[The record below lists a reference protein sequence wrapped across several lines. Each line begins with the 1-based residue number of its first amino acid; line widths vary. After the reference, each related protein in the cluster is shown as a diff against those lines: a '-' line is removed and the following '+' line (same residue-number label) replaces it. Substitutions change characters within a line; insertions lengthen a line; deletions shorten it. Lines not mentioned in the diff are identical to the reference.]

1 MGPQTV
7 GLIVA
12 TYGKLAG
19 IRAVPH
25 DFRHAKASLLLN
37 RGANVSEVQDILGH
51 ASPETTKKVYA
62 RYTVSRLR
70 EAFDQYSQTV
80 DELAADVAGAG

>member
-1 MGPQTV
+1 
-7 GLIVA
+7 LWA
-12 TYGKLAG
+12 
-19 IRAVPH
+19 RPH

-37 RGANVSEVQDILGH
+37 RGADVSEVQDILGH

-62 RYTVSRLR
+62 HYTVSGLR

-80 DELAADVAGAG
+80 DELAAEVAEAG